1 MGGAPLGA
9 LRGIGA
15 PGGRR
20 RGSIGGMVVR
30 WVPRALLGL
39 FLCFGVLLTGCS
51 TESAGTGIGAGA
63 VTTAPSAARSAVPVP
78 PWAGGMRTV
87 DAARLPAEARETLAL
102 IDKGGPFPYARDGI
116 VFGNFEG
123 LLPKHQRGY
132 YHEYTVKTPGAHDR
146 GARRIVT
153 GQGGEI
159 YYTGDHYKS
168 FRAVL
173 R

>member
-1 MGGAPLGA
+1 
-9 LRGIGA
+9 
-15 PGGRR
+15 
-20 RGSIGGMVVR
+20 MVVR
-30 WVPRALLGL
+30 WVPRALVGL

-51 TESAGTGIGAGA
+51 STESAGAGA
-63 VTTAPSAARSAVPVP
+63 VTGVPSAARSAVPS
-78 PWAGGMRTV
+78 WAHGMGTV
-87 DAARLPAEARETLAL
+87 DAARLPAEARTTLAL
-102 IDKGGPFPYARDGI
+102 IDKGGPFPYARDGV

-123 LLPKHQRGY
+123 MLPKHQRGY
-132 YHEYTVKTPGAHDR
+132 YLEYTVKTPGAQDR

-159 YYTGDHYKS
+159 YYTDDHYKS

>member
-1 MGGAPLGA
+1 
-9 LRGIGA
+9 
-15 PGGRR
+15 
-20 RGSIGGMVVR
+20 MVVR
-30 WVPRALLGL
+30 WVPRALVGL
-39 FLCFGVLLTGCS
+39 FLCLGVLLTGCS
-51 TESAGTGIGAGA
+51 STESAGTGA
-63 VTTAPSAARSAVPVP
+63 VTDAPSAARSAVPT
-78 PWAGGMRTV
+78 WAQGMGTV
-87 DAARLPAEARETLAL
+87 DATRLPAEARTTLAL
-102 IDKGGPFPYARDGI
+102 IDKGGPFPYARDGV
-116 VFGNFEG
+116 VFGNLEG
-123 LLPKHQRGY
+123 MLPKHQRGY

>member
-1 MGGAPLGA
+1 
-9 LRGIGA
+9 
-15 PGGRR
+15 
-20 RGSIGGMVVR
+20 MVVR
-30 WVPRALLGL
+30 WVPRALVGL
-39 FLCFGVLLTGCS
+39 LLCFGVLLTGCS
-51 TESAGTGIGAGA
+51 STESAGAGTGAGA
-63 VTTAPSAARSAVPVP
+63 VTGAPSAARSAVPS
-78 PWAGGMRTV
+78 WAHGMGTI
-87 DAARLPAEARETLAL
+87 DATRLPAEARTTLAL

-132 YHEYTVKTPGAHDR
+132 YHEYTVKTPGAQDR